1 MVTETPTDEYKFR
14 IENRIE
20 RHGFL
25 GLRKR
30 LVPLLV
36 LTRAIRRKGEIWEDG
51 DPQYSVN
58 TPIGHIDE
66 VYYRDVTPE
75 EFLNEYDV
83 LCQRLAFGTQTDS

>member
-20 RHGFL
+20 RYGFL

-30 LVPLLV
+30 LVPQLI
-36 LTRAIRRKGEIWEDG
+36 LTRAIRRKGEIWETG

-58 TPIGHIDE
+58 TPIGYVDE

-75 EFLNEYDV
+75 EFLNEYNV
-83 LCQRLAFGTQTDS
+83 LCQRLTFGTQTDS